1 MNVEKGDI
9 FEHKSEDIRLKVKE
23 IRVNEFGVVAEC
35 LILSSENPV
44 FTVGQTATLRKTTIT
59 YYFEKKRLNNN
70 IRRA

>member
-9 FEHKSEDIRLKVKE
+9 FEHKSEDMRLKVKE

-35 LILSSENPV
+35 LILSSENPA
-44 FTVGQTATLRKTTIT
+44 FTVGQTATFQKTTIT